1 MNDKVSDSTIFTP
14 PKRERVQRK
23 INSGGCMNSKHSV
36 RASVAAIWFL
46 IAIPLF
52 AHHGASEYDMTKI
65 VTLTATVKELQF
77 VNPHTLLVFTAKDDS
92 GKAVEWDGELP
103 SPNLLSRRGWSRST
117 LKPGDQVTVIGSPA
131 KNGEKGMQV
140 KKMVFPDGHQL
151 PGTVLPPDSSK

>member
-1 MNDKVSDSTIFTP
+1 MRSGLRMRTAGTITLL
-14 PKRERVQRK
+14 
-23 INSGGCMNSKHSV
+23 
-36 RASVAAIWFL
+36 L
-46 IAIPLF
+46 ISIPLS

-65 VTLTATVKELQF
+65 VTLSGTVKELQF
-77 VNPHTLLVFTAKDDS
+77 VNPHSLLTITVKDDG
-92 GKAVEWDGELP
+92 GKTSEWQGELP

-140 KKMVFPDGHQL
+140 KKLVFPDGHEL

>member
-1 MNDKVSDSTIFTP
+1 MKSEWIT
-14 PKRERVQRK
+14 RVAL
-23 INSGGCMNSKHSV
+23 SV
-36 RASVAAIWFL
+36 TLLL
-46 IAIPLF
+46 ISMPLL

-77 VNPHTLLVFTAKDDS
+77 VNPHSLLVFNVKDDS
-92 GKAVEWDGELP
+92 GKASEWQGELP

-117 LKPGDQVTVIGSPA
+117 LKPGDQVTVIGAPA

-140 KKMVFPDGHQL
+140 KKLVFPDGHEL